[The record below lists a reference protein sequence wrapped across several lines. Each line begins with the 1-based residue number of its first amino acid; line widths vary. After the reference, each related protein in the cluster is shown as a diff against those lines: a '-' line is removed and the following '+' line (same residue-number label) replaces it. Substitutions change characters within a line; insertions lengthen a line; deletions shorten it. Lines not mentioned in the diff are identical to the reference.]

1 MIQKFIAYYRVST
14 DRQGQS
20 GLGLDA
26 QRSAVMNHIAGQGEL
41 VAEFTEI
48 ESGKKSDRPQLTA
61 ALAVCRKQK
70 ARLIIAKLD
79 RLARNVAFV
88 ANLMESGV
96 EFLAVDNPH
105 ANKLMLHMLA
115 AFAEHEREQI
125 SKRTKEALAAAKR
138 RGTRLGNPRP
148 DASLA
153 RGRTVISEHVA
164 QRLARVQ
171 PLILALREQG
181 LTTRAIAQALNERGM
196 LSAQGKQ
203 WYSATVCNVLKAAES
218 LEQNLPIRV

>member
-153 RGRTVISEHVA
+153 RGRTVIREHVA

-196 LSAQGKQ
+196 LTARGKQ
-203 WYSATVCNVLKAAES
+203 WYSATVCNVLKAAE
-218 LEQNLPIRV
+218 